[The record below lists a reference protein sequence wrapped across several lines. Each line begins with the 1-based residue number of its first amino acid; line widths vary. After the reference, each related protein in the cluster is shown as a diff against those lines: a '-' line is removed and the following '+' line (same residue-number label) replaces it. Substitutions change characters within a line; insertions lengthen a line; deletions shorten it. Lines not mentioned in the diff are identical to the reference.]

1 MTVKCYIKTMSKTT
15 HTIDQLSEK
24 TGFPVRTIRYYIQ
37 EGLLDPPAGRGRG
50 GYYYDGHLQRLLEIK
65 ALQDRG
71 LRLAAIQEML
81 KKGEAPLPATER
93 EICVRCPVVPGFE
106 IHVSRELEEKKRRNI
121 SEIIRIAR
129 SILEEE
135 ATDD

>member
-1 MTVKCYIKTMSKTT
+1 MTVACYIKTMPKTI

-24 TGFPVRTIRYYIQ
+24 TGFPIRTIRYYVQ
-37 EGLLDPPAGRGRG
+37 EGLLEPPAGRGRG
-50 GYYYDGHLQRLLEIK
+50 GYYYDSHLQRLLEIK

-71 LRLAAIQEML
+71 LKLAAIQEML

-93 EICVRCPVVPGFE
+93 EVWVKCPVVPGFE
-106 IHVSRELEEKKRRNI
+106 IHVSRELEEKERKKI

>member
-1 MTVKCYIKTMSKTT
+1 MPKTT

-24 TGFPVRTIRYYIQ
+24 TGFPIRTIRYYVQ
-37 EGLLDPPAGRGRG
+37 EGLLAPPAGRGRG
-50 GYYYDGHLQRLLEIK
+50 GFYYDSHLQRLLEIK
-65 ALQDRG
+65 ALQERG
-71 LRLAAIQEML
+71 LRLAAIQEIL

-93 EICVRCPVVPGFE
+93 EVWVRSPVVPGLE
-106 IHVSRELEEKKRRNI
+106 IHVSRELEEKERKKI

>member
-1 MTVKCYIKTMSKTT
+1 MTVECYIKTMSKTI
-15 HTIDQLSEK
+15 HAIDQLSEK

-50 GYYYDGHLQRLLEIK
+50 GFYYDNHLQRLLEIK

-81 KKGEAPLPATER
+81 KMGEAPLPATDR
-93 EICVRCPVVPGFE
+93 EIWVKCPVVPGFE
-106 IHVSRELEEKKRRNI
+106 IHVSRELEEKKRRKI

-129 SILEEE
+129 SILEET
-135 ATDD
+135 TDD

>member
-1 MTVKCYIKTMSKTT
+1 M
-15 HTIDQLSEK
+15 
-24 TGFPVRTIRYYIQ
+24 
-37 EGLLDPPAGRGRG
+37 DPPAGRGRG
-50 GYYYDGHLQRLLEIK
+50 GYYYDSHLQRLLEIK

-93 EICVRCPVVPGFE
+93 EVWVRCPVVPGIE
-106 IHVSRELEEKKRRNI
+106 IHVSRELEEKEWKKI